1 MRRMWFSVF
10 FMPISLM
17 FAQERI
23 TLSQAIDVARQN
35 NPDLKS
41 KKLSIGLAEAEQK
54 RSGSFFLSNPEFE
67 YESRSD
73 RRYGNQGE
81 GGQSFSLTQEVE
93 ILGQQFLRRSIT
105 SDRVNR
111 TDADITAFENDFV
124 ADVKTTFSQLL
135 ALQERTSVG
144 NAIVELNRQLAESGE
159 RRYKAGDISELDDN
173 LIVVERD
180 RSLAEQ
186 FGLESQ
192 VKSVRA
198 NFNRLLGRNASAQTI
213 AALDTAEFAQEY
225 TLEQLSQ
232 LAFEQRSDLKAL
244 EYEES
249 ATSTSKTLSWLNL
262 IPNPKLTLALVKET
276 SIFDRSSITGNPS
289 VINGI
294 DRLEDTDKLLN
305 FRIGLSVP
313 MVFPFL
319 YGSKQADIQKA
330 QVENRIANEA
340 LIAKRDAIAA
350 ELYSAFNRF
359 QSARQSLT
367 LYQGILPR
375 LDTNVAL
382 LTKGYQ
388 GGQID
393 LSALLVQKDRIFRTK
408 LSYIDALLEY
418 NTARAELERAVGGTL
433 P

>member
-232 LAFEQRSDLKAL
+232 L
-244 EYEES
+244 
-249 ATSTSKTLSWLNL
+249 
-262 IPNPKLTLALVKET
+262 I
-276 SIFDRSSITGNPS
+276 
-289 VINGI
+289 
-294 DRLEDTDKLLN
+294 
-305 FRIGLSVP
+305 
-313 MVFPFL
+313 
-319 YGSKQADIQKA
+319 
-330 QVENRIANEA
+330 
-340 LIAKRDAIAA
+340 
-350 ELYSAFNRF
+350 
-359 QSARQSLT
+359 
-367 LYQGILPR
+367 
-375 LDTNVAL
+375 
-382 LTKGYQ
+382 
-388 GGQID
+388 
-393 LSALLVQKDRIFRTK
+393 
-408 LSYIDALLEY
+408 
-418 NTARAELERAVGGTL
+418 
-433 P
+433 

>member
-276 SIFDRSSITGNPS
+276 SIFDRSSITGNPTI
-289 VINGI
+289 INGI
-294 DRLEDTDKLLN
+294 DRLEDTDKLLD

>member
-1 MRRMWFSVF
+1 MWFSVF